1 MNNKAII
8 DMISYYKDEPMVQH
22 TLKVFGYAQAIAA
35 GEGIEG
41 SEKDIIEY
49 AALFHDVPE
58 ILTGDLP
65 TPIKYYNPAI
75 RQAYGSGAGPIQER
89 LGAPIAMELAKPYL
103 SAEQVERVGYLVG
116 HHHSFGIKGQRDL
129 QVLFEADWLV
139 NLVESAGKY
148 KPEVV
153 YEKHF
158 VTETGRQFFRWLMT
172 KEKE

>member
-22 TLKVFGYAQAIAA
+22 TLKVFGYAQAIVA

-49 AALFHDVPE
+49 AALFHDVG
-58 ILTGDLP
+58 I
-65 TPIKYYNPAI
+65 PAGI
-75 RQAYGSGAGPIQER
+75 RECGSGAGPIQER

-148 KPEVV
+148 KLEVV